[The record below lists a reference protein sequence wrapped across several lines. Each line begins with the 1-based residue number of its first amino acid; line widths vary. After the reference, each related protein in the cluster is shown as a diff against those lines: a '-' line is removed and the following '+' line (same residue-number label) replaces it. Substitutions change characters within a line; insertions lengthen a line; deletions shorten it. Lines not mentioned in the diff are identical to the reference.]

1 MKKMILVALTLASTS
16 AFADQ
21 FIPAQAELSASCQKK
36 IVTATIR
43 QCNIDSKKDEGDDRM
58 HPCIESQADVTA
70 NHSQS
75 AKLDVTY
82 TAGDADEYTYAVD
95 VTDKASCEFTV
106 KGE

>member
-1 MKKMILVALTLASTS
+1 MKKMILVVLTLASTA

-36 IVTATIR
+36 IVSATIR

-58 HPCIESQADVTA
+58 HPCIESEADVTT